1 MSTATSSYNQENLKK
16 ILLFS
21 MSNSFTRL
29 IENGGLTTA
38 DKAFDTGTTGDIG
51 HIMLTISGLEFR
63 ALVMLHY
70 PAGKKA
76 SYFLNIYEGD
86 ERTTKHDNNLE
97 SFYTELG
104 NQFCGEIKRNLYKQF
119 NHLGMSTPSLLS
131 PTTSLLDIENPL
143 LIAKCHQ
150 SYEADHQFALG
161 GSIYVF
167 SNQSLEF
174 SFDNASTTEVIST
187 GELEFF

>member
-1 MSTATSSYNQENLKK
+1 MSSYTQENLQK
-16 ILLFS
+16 ILALS
-21 MSNSFTRL
+21 MTNSFSRL
-29 IENGGLTTA
+29 IEKGNLKLAEKKFDIGTA
-38 DKAFDTGTTGDIG
+38 SDIG
-51 HIMLTISGLEFR
+51 HIMFTISGLEFR

-70 PAGKKA
+70 QAGKSA
-76 SYFLNIYEGD
+76 MRFLTLFEGD
-86 ERTTKHDNNLE
+86 EKTTRQESNLE

-119 NHLGMSTPSLLS
+119 YHLGMSTPSLLS
-131 PTTSLLDIENPL
+131 PATSLLDIENPL
-143 LIAKCHQ
+143 LVAKCHQ
-150 SYEADHQFALG
+150 SYEVDHHFALG